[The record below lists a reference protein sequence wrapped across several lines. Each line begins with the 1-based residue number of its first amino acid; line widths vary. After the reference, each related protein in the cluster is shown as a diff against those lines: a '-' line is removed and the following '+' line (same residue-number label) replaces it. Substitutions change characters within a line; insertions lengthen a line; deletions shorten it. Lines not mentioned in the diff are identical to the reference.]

1 MLHAVPFGVV
11 RARLEW
17 RGSNGNLQLLRM
29 IINVCLFPKGGTG
42 RDPTGG
48 IVKSHLNLA
57 VSAIAVSLA
66 LSIAG
71 AARAE
76 SAEAPGDGNGEE
88 IIVTAEKT
96 NRTLRETASSVV
108 VETQDTIS
116 RRAGI
121 YSVNDLLS
129 RIPNIVSIE
138 PGNDA
143 PAVRG
148 VDGTGPAG
156 GAVAFLAGTRPRLSY
171 QIDGRTLGFNEALFS
186 SATLWDVS
194 QVEVYRGPQS
204 TQQGRN
210 AIAGVIAARTT
221 DPSFEWQGA
230 ARGIIGSRDEVQLA
244 GAIGGPI
251 IDGLLAFRVSGD
263 WQHSQS
269 FLKHTAYAQASDPG
283 EYDLKTYRG
292 KLLLTPAA
300 GVRSLWI
307 LSYQDGKQPQAA
319 QVTQPYSAHGAY
331 FPLMPVFRSRTTT
344 LISDTSVDLTENLT
358 FQAHLSASDF
368 RVNRYAP
375 TGTGNL
381 QIDGKEYVV
390 QPFIRARSSDD
401 RFSGF
406 LAAYV
411 FRTHQ
416 DETIDLFGGGQ
427 WRDETDTTAAFGEV
441 TMKPLGGLSLILGA
455 RYEVEKR
462 LRNGSAGVFI
472 TNFNETYKEFLPK
485 ATISYDLSR
494 AVTVGLTAG
503 RGYNAGGAGLTFS
516 APIVSYTYKAEY
528 VWNYEA
534 FVRAQLGR
542 GFSLNGNI
550 FYNEYKDIQLPF
562 YLSALSTVISNADKA
577 TTKGA
582 ELQLDWNPSGKNRV
596 FASFGL
602 LDTKIDRYTGQS
614 DLEGN
619 DLARSPAF
627 SAAAGF
633 VLSPDDKFELG
644 ADVRYSDTY
653 YSDVLNS
660 ARGKID
666 PYAVVNG
673 QVVYNFG
680 PARVFFSVRNLLN
693 SGTPIMIYSGATA
706 AADYA
711 TILEPR
717 KVLAGVELR
726 F

>member
-1 MLHAVPFGVV
+1 MKSYL
-11 RARLEW
+11 
-17 RGSNGNLQLLRM
+17 
-29 IINVCLFPKGGTG
+29 NV
-42 RDPTGG
+42 
-48 IVKSHLNLA
+48 A
-57 VSAIAVSLA
+57 VSSLAVSLA
-66 LSIAG
+66 LSMPV

-76 SAEAPGDGNGEE
+76 AGDAPRAAGPDE

-96 NRTLRETASSVV
+96 DRTVRETASSVV
-108 VETQDTIS
+108 VETQDAIS

-121 YSVNDLLS
+121 YSVNDLLA

-171 QIDGRTLGFNEALFS
+171 QVDGRTLGFNEALFS
-186 SATLWDVS
+186 NATLWDVT

-210 AIAGVIAARTT
+210 AIAGVIAAKTA
-221 DPSFEWQGA
+221 DPTFDWHGA
-230 ARGIIGSRDEVQLA
+230 ARAIVGNRSETQIA

-251 IDGLLAFRVSGD
+251 IDGLLAFRLSGD

-269 FLKHTAYAQASDPG
+269 FLAHTAYPQESDPG
-283 EYDLKTYRG
+283 EYDVKTYRA
-292 KLLLTPAA
+292 KLLFTPAA
-300 GVRSLWI
+300 SVRSLWT
-307 LSYQDGKQPQAA
+307 LAYQDGKQPQAA
-319 QVTQPYSAHGAY
+319 QVTQPYSAHRAY

-344 LISDTSVDLTENLT
+344 LISDTSVDLSDILT

-368 RVNRYAP
+368 RVNRHAP
-375 TGTGNL
+375 AGTGNL

-390 QPFIRARSSDD
+390 QPFLRARSSDG

-406 LAAYV
+406 IAAYV

-416 DETIDLFGGGQ
+416 NEVIDLFGGGH

-441 TMKPLGGLSLILGA
+441 TVKPVDRLSLILGA

-462 LRNGSAGVFI
+462 YRNGSAGVFI
-472 TNFNETYKEFLPK
+472 TNFAETYKEFLPK
-485 ATISYDLSR
+485 ATLSYDVSD
-494 AVTVGLTAG
+494 AVTLGVTAG
-503 RGYNAGGAGLTFS
+503 RGYNAGGAGITFS
-516 APIVSYTYKAEY
+516 PPIVSYAYKAEY

-534 FVRAQLGR
+534 FLRAQFGH

-550 FYNEYKDIQLPF
+550 FYNDYKDIQLPF

-577 TTKGA
+577 TTRGA
-582 ELQLDWNPSGKNRV
+582 EIQLDWSPSGKNRL
-596 FASFGL
+596 FASAGL
-602 LDTKIDRYTGQS
+602 LDTKIDRYAGQTA
-614 DLEGN
+614 LEGN
-619 DLARSPAF
+619 KLARAPAF

-633 VLSPDDKFELG
+633 VFSPDDRFELG

-666 PYAVVNG
+666 PYTVVNG
-673 QVVYNFG
+673 QVAYTLG
-680 PARVFFSVRNLLN
+680 PARLFFSVRNLLN

-717 KVLAGVELR
+717 KVLGGIELR

>member
-1 MLHAVPFGVV
+1 
-11 RARLEW
+11 
-17 RGSNGNLQLLRM
+17 
-29 IINVCLFPKGGTG
+29 
-42 RDPTGG
+42 
-48 IVKSHLNLA
+48 VKFSYNSA
-57 VSAIAVSLA
+57 VSAVSLSLA
-66 LSIAG
+66 LAMPSM
-71 AARAE
+71 ARAE
-76 SAEAPGDGNGEE
+76 AEAAPRGGNADE

-96 NRTLRETASSVV
+96 DRTLRETASSVV
-108 VETQDTIS
+108 VETQDAIS

-186 SATLWDVS
+186 NATLWDVT

-210 AIAGVIAARTT
+210 AIAGMIAARTA
-221 DPSFEWQGA
+221 DPAFEWQGA
-230 ARGIIGSRDEVQLA
+230 TRGIIGNRDEYQLA
-244 GAIGGPI
+244 GAVGGPI
-251 IDGLLAFRVSGD
+251 IDGLLAFRISGD

-269 FLKHTAYAQASDPG
+269 FLSHTPYPEASDPG
-283 EYDLKTYRG
+283 EYDVKTYRG
-292 KLLLTPAA
+292 KLLFTPAA
-300 GVRSLWI
+300 NIRSLWT

-331 FPLMPVFRSRTTT
+331 FPKMPVFRSRTTT
-344 LISDTSVDLTENLT
+344 LISDSSIDLSENLT
-358 FQAHLSASDF
+358 FQVHLSATDF
-368 RVNRYAP
+368 RVNRYTPA
-375 TGTGNL
+375 GTGNL

-390 QPFIRARSSDD
+390 QPFMRARSSDD

-406 LAAYV
+406 LAAYM

-416 DETIDLFGGGQ
+416 DEAIDLFGGGQ
-427 WRDETDTTAAFGEV
+427 WRDETDTTAIFGEV
-441 TMKPLGGLSLILGA
+441 TLKPVDRFSLILGA

-462 LRNGSAGVFI
+462 HRNGSAGVFI
-472 TNFNETYKEFLPK
+472 TNFDETYREFLPK
-485 ATISYDLSR
+485 ATVAYDLSD
-494 AVTVGLTAG
+494 AVTVGATAG
-503 RGYNAGGAGLTFS
+503 RGYNAGGAGITFS
-516 APIVSYTYKAEY
+516 PPIVSYAYKAEY
-528 VWNYEA
+528 VWNFEA

-542 GFSLNGNI
+542 GLSLNGNV
-550 FYNEYKDIQLPF
+550 FCNDYKDIQLPF
-562 YLSALSTVISNADKA
+562 YLSALSTVIANADKA
-577 TTKGA
+577 TTRGA
-582 ELQLDWNPSGKNRV
+582 ELQLDWSPAGKNRL
-596 FASFGL
+596 FASIGV
-602 LDTKIDRYTGQS
+602 LDTKIDRYAGQTA
-614 DLEGN
+614 LEGN
-619 DLARSPAF
+619 DLARAPAF

-633 VLSPDDKFELG
+633 VFSPDGRFELG

-673 QVVYNFG
+673 QVAYDLG
-680 PARVFFSVRNLLN
+680 TARLFFSVRNLLN
-693 SGTPIMIYSGATA
+693 SGTPIMIYPGATA
-706 AADYA
+706 AGDYA

-717 KVLAGVELR
+717 KVLAGLDFR